1 MMRGGAALLLGIAF
15 LTMIPRNAIA
25 QTAKNVAV
33 VINDASADSRRIGEY
48 YAQRRGV
55 PQTNVIHLQAPAAE
69 EMTWRAFVN
78 TIQTPIASALARG
91 NLQDRVLYIVLT
103 KGIPIRVSAVTP
115 RGVAIMSVDSELT
128 LLYRNMTGRPGG
140 ANAPQPNPYFVGAGT
155 VADARPFTHAARDI
169 YLVTRIDA
177 FTVAEALALVDAGR
191 APVTRG
197 RIVLDE
203 RDALQDHLGEEW
215 LDAAAERLRAMGDG
229 DRVMLDTNVK
239 PLRNVQD
246 VLGYFSW
253 GSNDPG
259 LRVRRV
265 GLGFVPGAIA
275 ATYLSADARTF
286 QEPPSS
292 WVPASGSS
300 DKNTWW
306 AGSPQSLIGDLLREG
321 ATGAAG
327 NVAQPSLAATVR
339 PQILFPAYLAGFSL
353 AESFYLSVPFLGAQT
368 VIIGDPL
375 CRPFTGKTV
384 PQAELDPPI
393 DAAMELPRF
402 FARRLAETVRVQ
414 FGLNT
419 QADIALAVRA
429 QVRLAR
435 GDRAAAQR
443 LLTDLTKAV
452 PDSFA
457 AELEL
462 AGLLKENGESDLAIA
477 HYRRVLKL
485 RPQHPLAL
493 NNLAYLLATETHSLS
508 EAKALADESL
518 KLLPR
523 DPSVLDTAGWIA
535 YLSGDHAQASKLLAQ
550 AVNGLPDDAEVR
562 LHAAFAY
569 AASGA
574 RAAAL
579 SELDVVSRLDPALAK
594 REDVLTLRKTLGEPR
609 LQN

>member
-1 MMRGGAALLLGIAF
+1 MRSLGALLLATAF
-15 LTMIPRNAIA
+15 LAALPGYAVA

-55 PQTNVIHLQAPAAE
+55 PQSNVIHLQAPVE
-69 EMTWRAFVN
+69 EEIPWRAFVS

-91 NLQDRVLYIVLT
+91 NLQDRVLYIVLS
-103 KGIPIRVSAVTP
+103 KGVPLRVSATTP
-115 RGVAIMSVDSELT
+115 RGVAILSVDSELT
-128 LLYRNMTGRPGG
+128 LLYRIMTGRPGG
-140 ANAPQPNPYFVGAGT
+140 QNGPQPNPYFVGGGT
-155 VADARPFTHAARDI
+155 VADAAPFTHAARDI

-191 APVTRG
+191 TPVTRG

-215 LDAAAERLRAMGDG
+215 LDTAAARLRAMGNG
-229 DRVMLDTNVK
+229 ERVVLDTNVK

-275 ATYLSADARTF
+275 ATYLNADARTF

-292 WVPASGSS
+292 WTPGSS
-300 DKNTWW
+300 STDKNTWW

-321 ATGAAG
+321 VTGAAG
-327 NVAQPSLAATVR
+327 NVSQPSLAATVR
-339 PQILFPAYLAGFSL
+339 PQILFPAYMAGFDL

-375 CRPFTGKTV
+375 CRPFSGRTV

-402 FARRLAETVRVQ
+402 FAHRLAETVRVQ

-419 QADIALAVRA
+419 QAEIALAVRA
-429 QVRLAR
+429 EARLAR

-443 LLTDLTKAV
+443 LLTELTKAV
-452 PDSFA
+452 PDSVA
-457 AELEL
+457 AEMEL
-462 AGLLKENGESDLAIA
+462 AGLLKENGEIDLAIA

-485 RPQHPLAL
+485 RPRHPLAL
-493 NNLAYLLATETHSLS
+493 NNLAYILATDAHALS
-508 EAKALADESL
+508 EAKTLADESL

-523 DPSVLDTAGWIA
+523 DPNVLDTVGWIA

-550 AVNGLPDDAEVR
+550 AVNGVPDNAEVR

-579 SELDVVSRLDPALAK
+579 NELEAVSRLDPALAK
-594 REDVLTLRKTLGEPR
+594 REDVLTLRKSLGESR